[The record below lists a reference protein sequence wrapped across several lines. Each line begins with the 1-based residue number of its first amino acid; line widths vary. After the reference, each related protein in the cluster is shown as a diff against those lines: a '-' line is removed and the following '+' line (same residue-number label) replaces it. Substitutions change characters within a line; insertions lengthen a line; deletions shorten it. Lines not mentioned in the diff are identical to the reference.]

1 MEIGSVYI
9 FAQVLN
15 PNAIIKR
22 IIAKACVDVVV
33 VLSVLLFP
41 KRTTLAE
48 HPVDIVI
55 NRIRARKYI
64 QGIYPQR
71 SLTY

>member
-1 MEIGSVYI
+1 MYI

-41 KRTTLAE
+41 KRTNLAE
-48 HPVDIVI
+48 HLADIVI
-55 NRIRARKYI
+55 KIVEPSRTTMREGSERRFVKY
-64 QGIYPQR
+64 GN
-71 SLTY
+71 S